1 VDGDLEWREGGGGVA
16 CRRRGRGGVERE
28 YEVPSEVFR
37 KDARNTKEGH
47 EHNQIYTPYQTS
59 DFGEKSCNARNIR
72 QSTTVRSASLPVS
85 DKDSFLG
92 NNTSLPVMKIC

>member
-1 VDGDLEWREGGGGVA
+1 MERGGGVA

-47 EHNQIYTPYQTS
+47 EHNQRYTPYQTS
-59 DFGEKSCNARNIR
+59 DFGEKSCKCSVNIR

-92 NNTSLPVMKIC
+92 NNTPKIC